1 MEGMLQWGAAYM
13 QHFGTTLCVPDTRR
27 TVPVYVSIDAVPRR
41 YAAPNSWLTHRGEWP
56 VGPFRADTPE
66 YAVAVAYLVQA
77 CDAAML
83 QTGDSLRA
91 VARRAGIDIGS
102 LSRMMNGQTVPDLG
116 TVVALESALD
126 ADLWP
131 VRSAGRSPS

>member
-1 MEGMLQWGAAYM
+1 MGRILQRADAYM
-13 QHFGTTLCVPDTRR
+13 QHVKNRDDVVDTRR

-126 ADLWP
+126 SDLWP